1 MSTGSGAHNDDVWII
16 GSFSSAF
23 ARHPELSIK
32 DLSRTAVE
40 GVLADA
46 GMDGSG
52 IETIWFGNCVWHA
65 HPTPSGRAQGGIRG
79 QVALT
84 ELVDDGTI
92 PTFTPVSNVE
102 GGCAT
107 GSMAFQNAVREIRS
121 GEAQIALALGA
132 EKTWHA
138 GAESDPAA
146 REAMFDAYWSG
157 VDNFDIDRLIT
168 HYSCGAAEAGT
179 EFDPEAPGRTLFM
192 TTYAT
197 QAALHMH
204 HYGTTVEQIA
214 AGAAK
219 NHTYGSL
226 NPIAQYRFPM
236 TVDQVLADRPVV
248 HPLTRAM
255 CAPIGDGSAAVLV
268 CSSDVLAG
276 LDPAV
281 RDRAVRVAASSLT
294 GGRYRSFTDEGLSAV
309 AARRAYARSGYSPA
323 DIDVAEV
330 HDATSFCEILQVE
343 MLGFCPTGQGGAFVA
358 SGATGPEGPIPTNT
372 SGGLVSKGHPVGAT
386 GLSMIHELTVQ
397 LRHEAGERQV
407 PEARVALAENG
418 GGVIG
423 FEEAACAVTILDR
436 PI

>member
-1 MSTGSGAHNDDVWII
+1 MSSPRNNDDVWII
-16 GSFSSAF
+16 GSFSSNF
-23 ARHPELSIK
+23 GRHPDLDFK
-32 DLSRTAVE
+32 DLAREAVT

-46 GMDGSG
+46 ALPGDL
-52 IETIWFGNCVWHA
+52 IESIWFGNCLMHA
-65 HPTPSGRAQGGIRG
+65 HPTASGRSQAGIRG
-79 QVALT
+79 QASLI
-84 ELVDDGTI
+84 EMVDDGTI
-92 PTFTPVSNVE
+92 PTFVPVTNVE
-102 GGCAT
+102 GACAT
-107 GSMAFQNAVREIRS
+107 GSMAFQSAVREIRAKDV
-121 GEAQIALALGA
+121 GVALALGV
-132 EKTWHA
+132 EKTWHV
-138 GAESDPAA
+138 GAESDPAI
-146 REAMFDAYWSG
+146 RNQMFDAYWSG
-157 VDNFDIDRLIT
+157 IDNFDVERLLE

-226 NPIAQYRFPM
+226 NPAAQYRFAM

-255 CAPIGDGSAAVLV
+255 CAPIGDGSAAALV
-268 CSSDVLAG
+268 CSSEVLAG
-276 LDPAV
+276 LDEAV
-281 RDRAVRVAASSLT
+281 RSRAIRVAASSLT
-294 GGRYRSFTDEGLSAV
+294 GGRYRSFTEQGLSAV
-309 AARRAYARSGYSPA
+309 AAQRAYQRSGYGPG

-343 MLGFCPTGQGGAFVA
+343 MLGFCETGQGGPFVG
-358 SGATGPEGPIPTNT
+358 SGATGPEGPIPVNT

-386 GLSMIHELTVQ
+386 GLSMIHELVTQ
-397 LRHEAGERQV
+397 LRHEAGPRQV
-407 PEARVALAENG
+407 AEARVALAENG

-436 PI
+436 PQ

>member
-1 MSTGSGAHNDDVWII
+1 MSTPRNDDDVWII
-16 GSFSSAF
+16 GSFSSQF
-23 ARHPELSIK
+23 GRHPDQSFK
-32 DLSRTAVE
+32 DLAREAVT
-40 GVLADA
+40 GVLGDA
-46 GMDGSG
+46 ALPGDL
-52 IETIWFGNCVWHA
+52 IESIWFGNCLMHS
-65 HPTPSGRAQGGIRG
+65 HPTASGRPQAGVRG
-79 QVALT
+79 QASLI
-84 ELVDDGTI
+84 EMVDDGTI
-92 PTFTPVSNVE
+92 PAFVPVTNVE
-102 GGCAT
+102 GACAT
-107 GSMAFQNAVREIRS
+107 GSMAFQSAAREIRA
-121 GEAQIALALGA
+121 GDVQVALALGV

-138 GAESDPAA
+138 GAESDPEI
-146 REAMFDAYWSG
+146 RTRMFDAYWSG
-157 VDNFDIDRLIT
+157 IDNFDVDRLLEL
-168 HYSCGAAEAGT
+168 YASGATEAGT

-226 NPIAQYRFPM
+226 NPAAQYRFAM

-255 CAPIGDGSAAVLV
+255 CAPIGDGAAAALV
-268 CSSDVLAG
+268 CSSEMLAS
-276 LDPAV
+276 LDEAV
-281 RDRAVRVAASSLT
+281 RSRAIRVAASSLT
-294 GGRYRSFTDEGLSAV
+294 GGRYRSFTEPGLSAV
-309 AARRAYARSGYSPA
+309 AAQRAYQRSGYQPS

-343 MLGFCPTGQGGAFVA
+343 MLGFCETGQGGSFVG
-358 SGATGPEGPIPTNT
+358 SGATGPEGPIPVNT

-386 GLSMIHELTVQ
+386 GLSMIHELVTQ
-397 LRHEAGERQV
+397 LRHEAGPRQV
-407 PEARVALAENG
+407 ANARVALAENG

-436 PI
+436 PQ